1 MTNQTTHLAF
11 HGGPIAGAQGWI
23 GGQALLVSDGKIAGF
38 VAMDQIPAG
47 ATKVNLGGD
56 VLAAGFIDIQVNGG
70 GGVLFN
76 DDPCVETIAT
86 IGEAHS
92 AYGTTGFFPTLISDS
107 LDKIAAAIAAVD
119 AAIDQGMPGVL
130 GIHLEGPFLNEAKKG
145 VHDASMFRVLD
156 DKAIALLTSLKN
168 GKTLIT
174 LAPETAPSGAIV
186 KLIARGAVVFAG
198 HSDATFE
205 QVEVAKDDGLSGF
218 THIFNAMSQLGSRA
232 PGVVGS
238 ALRGP
243 NTFAGLIADGV
254 HVHPANMELVAE
266 LLGKEHTI
274 LVTDA
279 MPTVGSDENYF
290 ELGDQIIV
298 ARGDTCY
305 TDAGVLA
312 GSNLNMAQAVVNMT
326 DLTGVDQLDALA
338 MASLTPARAMGLSDH
353 YGSIEPGKWADLVS
367 LDDAGKVTGVWIKG
381 EAVA

>member
-1 MTNQTTHLAF
+1 MTQIAF
-11 HGGPIAGAQGWI
+11 HNAQIAAPGGWVEGK
-23 GGQALLVSDGKIAGF
+23 ALLVTNGVIDGLIDINA
-38 VAMDQIPAG
+38 IPAD
-47 ATKVNLGGD
+47 AQRIDLNGD

-76 DDPCVETIAT
+76 DDPSVAT
-86 IGEAHS
+86 ITAIGTAH
-92 AYGTTGFFPTLISDS
+92 ARFGTTGFFPTLISDS
-107 LDKIAAAIAAVD
+107 LDKIKAAIAAVD
-119 AAIDQGMPGVL
+119 AAMAQGVPGVL
-130 GIHLEGPFLNEAKKG
+130 GIHLEGPFINAARKG
-145 VHDASMFRVLD
+145 VHDERTFRVLD
-156 DKAIALLTSLKN
+156 DAAIALLTSLKN

-174 LAPETAPSGAIV
+174 LAPETAPAGAIG
-186 KLIARGAVVFAG
+186 KLVGAGAIVFAG

-205 QVEVAKDDGLSGF
+205 QIEAAKDDGLSGF

-243 NTFAGLIADGV
+243 DTYAGLIADGV

-266 LLGKEHTI
+266 LLGRAHTI

-279 MPTVGSDENYF
+279 MPTVGAGTDHF
-290 ELGDQIIV
+290 DLGSQMIV

-305 TDAGVLA
+305 TDTGILA

-338 MASLTPARAMGLSDH
+338 MASSTPATCMGLGDH
-353 YGSIEPGKWADLVS
+353 YGQIAAGFQADLVR
-367 LDDAGKVTGVWIKG
+367 LDGAGKVVSVWIG
-381 EAVA
+381 GVVRA

>member
-1 MTNQTTHLAF
+1 MTTLAF
-11 HGGPIAGAQGWI
+11 HNGEIAGPNGWI
-23 GGQALLVSDGKIAGF
+23 KGQALIVVDDKILGI
-38 VAMDQIPAG
+38 VGVDKIPAG
-47 ATKVNLGGD
+47 ASRIDLDGD

-76 DDPCVETIAT
+76 DDPSVETIAK
-86 IGEAHS
+86 IGAAHA

-107 LDKIAAAIAAVD
+107 LEKIAAAIAAVD
-119 AAIDQGMPGVL
+119 SAIAQGVPGVL
-130 GIHLEGPFLNEAKKG
+130 GIHLEGPFLNTAKKG

-174 LAPETAPSGAIV
+174 LAPEMAPSGAIA
-186 KLIARGAVVFAG
+186 KLVARGAIVFAG

-205 QVEVAKDDGLSGF
+205 QVEVAKDDGLTGF

-254 HVHPANMELVAE
+254 HVHAANMELVAE
-266 LLGKEHTI
+266 LLGKDHTI

-290 ELGDQIIV
+290 ELGDQVIV

-326 DLTGVDQLDALA
+326 DLTGVDQRDALA
-338 MASLTPARAMGLSDH
+338 MASTTPALAMGLGTTHGQISAT
-353 YGSIEPGKWADLVS
+353 YQADLVT
-367 LDDAGKVTGVWIKG
+367 LDAAGKVTGVWIKG
-381 EAVA
+381 VAVDL

>member
-1 MTNQTTHLAF
+1 MTKLAF
-11 HGGPIAGAQGWI
+11 HGGSIAGPNGWVD
-23 GGQALLVSDGKIAGF
+23 GQALLVDGGRIVGF
-38 VAMDQIPAG
+38 VAHDEVPAG
-47 ATKVNLGGD
+47 AEKVDLDGD
-56 VLAAGFIDIQVNGG
+56 VLAPGFIDIQVNGG

-76 DDPCVETIAT
+76 DDPSVAAITK
-86 IGEAHS
+86 IGAAHR
-92 AYGTTGFFPTLISDS
+92 AFGTTGFFPTLISDS
-107 LDKIAAAIAAVD
+107 LEKIAAAIAAVD
-119 AAIDQGMPGVL
+119 DAILQGVPGVL

-145 VHDASMFRVLD
+145 VHDASTFRILD
-156 DKAIALLTSLKN
+156 DTAIALLTSLRY

-174 LAPETAPSGAIV
+174 LAPEKAPSGAIA

-205 QVEVAKDDGLSGF
+205 QVEVAKDDGVSGF

-243 NTFAGLIADGV
+243 NTFAGLIADGA
-254 HVHPANMELVAE
+254 HVHAANMELVAE
-266 LLGKEHTI
+266 LLGKHHTI

-279 MPTVGSDENYF
+279 MPTVGSEDNYF

-305 TDAGVLA
+305 TNEGVLA

-326 DLTGVDQLDALA
+326 DLTGVDQLDALI
-338 MASLTPARAMGLSDH
+338 MASYTPACAMGLSSE
-353 YGSIEPGKWADLVS
+353 YGQIEAGQWANLVS
-367 LDDAGKVTGVWIKG
+367 LDEAGKVTGVWIKG
-381 EAVA
+381 VAVAR

>member
-1 MTNQTTHLAF
+1 MSMLAF
-11 HGGPIAGAQGWI
+11 HNGEIAGPDGWVM
-23 GGQALLVSDGKIAGF
+23 GQALLVDGTKIVGF
-38 VAMDQIPAG
+38 VGADQIPSG
-47 ATKVNLGGD
+47 ATKINLRGD

-76 DDPCVETIAT
+76 DDPSVAT
-86 IGEAHS
+86 ITKIGAAH
-92 AYGTTGFFPTLISDS
+92 AAFGTTGFLPTLISDS
-107 LDKIAAAIAAVD
+107 LDKVKAAIEAVD
-119 AAIDQGMPGVL
+119 AAILQKVPGVL

-145 VHDASMFRVLD
+145 VHDASKFRVLD
-156 DKAIALLTSLKN
+156 DGAIALLTSLKH

-174 LAPETAPSGAIV
+174 LAPEMAPSGAIA
-186 KLIARGAVVFAG
+186 KLVARGAIVFAG

-205 QVEVAKDDGLSGF
+205 QVESAKDDGLSGF

-243 NTFAGLIADGV
+243 NTYAGLIADGV
-254 HVHPANMELVAE
+254 HVHGANMELVGE
-266 LLGKEHTI
+266 LLGRDHTI

-279 MPTVGSDENYF
+279 MPTVGSGDNYF
-290 ELGDQIIV
+290 ELGDEIIV

-338 MASLTPARAMGLSDH
+338 MASSTPARALGLDH
-353 YGSIEPGKWADLVS
+353 AYGQIAAGKYADLVR
-367 LDDAGKVTGVWIKG
+367 LDGAGKVVGVWIG
-381 EAVA
+381 GAQV

>member
-1 MTNQTTHLAF
+1 MTMLAF
-11 HGGPIAGAQGWI
+11 YNGDIAGPAGWI
-23 GGQALLVSDGKIAGF
+23 QHQALIVVDGRIQGF
-38 VAMDQIPAG
+38 VGMDKIPAG
-47 ATKVNLGGD
+47 ASKVDLDGD

-76 DDPCVETIAT
+76 DDPSVETIAK
-86 IGEAHS
+86 IGAAH
-92 AYGTTGFFPTLISDS
+92 AAFGTTGFFPTLISDS
-107 LDKIAAAIAAVD
+107 LEKIATAIAAVD
-119 AAIDQGMPGVL
+119 SAIAQGMPGVM
-130 GIHLEGPFLNEAKKG
+130 GIHLEGPFLNAAKKG
-145 VHDASMFRVLD
+145 VHDASTFRVLD
-156 DKAIALLTSLKN
+156 DKAIALLTSLKT

-174 LAPETAPSGAIV
+174 LAPEMAPSGAIA
-186 KLIARGAVVFAG
+186 KLVARGAIVFAG

-205 QVEVAKDDGLSGF
+205 QVEVAKDDGLTGF

-254 HVHPANMELVAE
+254 HVHAANMELVAE

-279 MPTVGSDENYF
+279 MPTVGSEDNYF
-290 ELGDQIIV
+290 ELGDQVIV

-305 TDAGVLA
+305 TDTGVLA

-338 MASLTPARAMGLSDH
+338 MASATPAAAMGLSDTH
-353 YGSIEPGKWADLVS
+353 GQIRAGNWADLVT
-367 LDDAGKVTGVWIKG
+367 LDEAGKVTGVWIKG
-381 EAVA
+381 VAVAS

>member
-1 MTNQTTHLAF
+1 MTMLAF
-11 HGGPIAGAQGWI
+11 YNGPIGGPDGWI
-23 GGQALLVSDGKIAGF
+23 TDKALIVTDGKIEGF
-38 VAMDQIPAG
+38 VERNSIPAA
-47 ATKVNLGGD
+47 ATKIDLDGD
-56 VLAAGFIDIQVNGG
+56 ELAAGFIDIQVNGG

-76 DDPCVETIAT
+76 DDPSVETIAK
-86 IGEAHS
+86 IGAAH
-92 AYGTTGFFPTLISDS
+92 AVFGTTGFLPTLISDS
-107 LDKIAAAIAAVD
+107 LAKIKTAIEAVD
-119 AAIDQGMPGVL
+119 AAIAQGVPGVL
-130 GIHLEGPFLNEAKKG
+130 GIHLEGPFLNAARKG
-145 VHDASMFRVLD
+145 VHDASTFRVLD
-156 DKAIALLTSLKN
+156 DKSIALLTSLKS

-174 LAPETAPSGAIV
+174 LAPEMAPSGAIA
-186 KLIARGAVVFAG
+186 KLVARGAIVFAG

-205 QVEVAKDDGLSGF
+205 QAEVAKDDGLSGF

-254 HVHPANMELVAE
+254 HVHAANMELVAE
-266 LLGKEHTI
+266 LLGKANTI

-279 MPTVGSDENYF
+279 MPTVGSDDNYF

-305 TDAGVLA
+305 TEDGVLA

-338 MASLTPARAMGLSDH
+338 MASSTPARALGLSATH
-353 YGSIEPGKWADLVS
+353 GQIAAGMQGDLVR
-367 LDDAGKVTGVWIKG
+367 LGQDGKVKAVWMKGV
-381 EAVA
+381 AVDF

>member
-1 MTNQTTHLAF
+1 MTILAF
-11 HGGPIAGAQGWI
+11 HNGRVATPTGWVD
-23 GGQALLVSDGKIAGF
+23 GQALIVRGGKISGF
-38 VAMDQIPAG
+38 VSKDAIPSDAQ
-47 ATKVNLGGD
+47 AIDLKGD

-76 DDPCVETIAT
+76 DNPSVDTIIK
-86 IGEAHS
+86 IGDAHR
-92 AYGTTGFFPTLISDS
+92 AYGTIGFFPTLISDS
-107 LDKIAAAIAAVD
+107 LDKIKVAIAAVD
-119 AAIDQGMPGVL
+119 AAIAQKVPGVL
-130 GIHLEGPFLNEAKKG
+130 GIHLEGPFLNEARKG
-145 VHDASMFRVLD
+145 VHDPSTFRVLD
-156 DKAIALLTSLKN
+156 DTAIELLTSLKN

-174 LAPETAPSGAIV
+174 LAPEKAPVGAIE
-186 KLIARGAVVFAG
+186 KLVARGAVVFAG

-205 QVEVAKDDGLSGF
+205 QIESAKDVGLVGF
-218 THIFNAMSQLGSRA
+218 THIFNAMSQLNSRA

-243 NTFAGLIADGV
+243 DTFAGLIADGV

-266 LLGKEHTI
+266 LLGKDHTI

-279 MPTVGSDENYF
+279 MPTVGSDRDYF

-305 TDAGVLA
+305 TDTGVLA

-338 MASLTPARAMGLSDH
+338 MASATPARAMGLGENH
-353 YGSIEPGKWADLVS
+353 GQIAVGFPADLVR
-367 LDDAGKVTGVWIKG
+367 LDDAGKVRSVWMDGVSR
-381 EAVA
+381 

>member
-1 MTNQTTHLAF
+1 MTTLAF
-11 HGGPIAGAQGWI
+11 HGGPIGSPKGWVE
-23 GGQALLVSDGKIAGF
+23 GQALLVVDGKFVGF
-38 VAMDQIPAG
+38 VAIDQIPTDA
-47 ATKVNLGGD
+47 KMVDLDGD

-76 DDPCVETIAT
+76 DDPSVDTIAK
-86 IGEAHS
+86 IGAAHR
-92 AYGTTGFFPTLISDS
+92 AFGTTGFFATLISDS
-107 LDKIAAAIAAVD
+107 LEKVAAAIAAVD
-119 AAIDQGMPGVL
+119 EAIAQGVPGIL

-145 VHDASMFRVLD
+145 VHDASTFRVLD

-174 LAPETAPSGAIV
+174 LAPEKAPSGSIA

-254 HVHPANMELVAE
+254 HVHAANMELVAE
-266 LLGKEHTI
+266 LLGKDHTI

-279 MPTVGSDENYF
+279 MPTVGSADNYF

-326 DLTGVDQLDALA
+326 DLTGVDQLDALT
-338 MASLTPARAMGLSDH
+338 MASHTPACAMGLSAE
-353 YGSIEPGKWADLVS
+353 YGQIAAGKSADLVS
-367 LDDAGKVTGVWIKG
+367 LDEAGKVTGVWIKG
-381 EAVA
+381 VAVT

>member
-1 MTNQTTHLAF
+1 MTHLAF
-11 HGGPIAGAQGWI
+11 YNGAIAGPDGWI
-23 GGQALLVSDGKIAGF
+23 TNKALVILDDKIQGF
-38 VAMDQIPAG
+38 VEVDQIPDG
-47 ATKVNLGGD
+47 ALKVDLKGD
-56 VLAAGFIDIQVNGG
+56 ELAAGFIDIQVNGG
-70 GGVLFN
+70 GGALFN
-76 DDPCVETIAT
+76 DAPSVDTIKK
-86 IGEAHS
+86 IGAAHR

-107 LDKIAAAIAAVD
+107 LDKIRTAIDAVD
-119 AAIDQGMPGVL
+119 AAIAQGVPGVL

-145 VHDASMFRVLD
+145 VHDARTFRILD
-156 DKAIALLTSLKN
+156 DSSIALLTSLKN
-168 GKTLIT
+168 GKTLVT
-174 LAPETAPSGAIV
+174 LAPELAPAGAIA
-186 KLIARGAVVFAG
+186 KLVERGAVVFAG

-205 QVEVAKDDGLSGF
+205 QVEAAKDDGLTGF

-254 HVHPANMELVAE
+254 HVHAANMELVAE
-266 LLGKEHTI
+266 LLGKDHTI
-274 LVTDA
+274 LVTDG
-279 MPTVGSDENYF
+279 MPTVGADVDYF

-338 MASLTPARAMGLSDH
+338 MASLTPARAMGLDKT
-353 YGSIEPGKWADLVS
+353 YGQISSGFSADLVR
-367 LDDAGKVTGVWIKG
+367 LDDAGKVQGVWIKG
-381 EAVA
+381 VAVAR

>member
-1 MTNQTTHLAF
+1 MTSLAF
-11 HGGPIAGAQGWI
+11 HNAQIATPDGWLN
-23 GGQALLVSDGKIAGF
+23 GQAVLVRDGVITGLVGTDAIPTDAHKI
-38 VAMDQIPAG
+38 DL
-47 ATKVNLGGD
+47 KGD

-76 DDPCVETIAT
+76 DDPSVATIAK
-86 IGEAHS
+86 IGAVH
-92 AYGTTGFFPTLISDS
+92 ATFGTTGFFPTLISDS
-107 LDKIAAAIAAVD
+107 FDKIKAAIAAVD
-119 AAIDQGMPGVL
+119 DAIVGKVPGVL
-130 GIHLEGPFLNEAKKG
+130 GIHLEGPFLNAARKG
-145 VHDASMFRVLD
+145 VHDETTFRVLD
-156 DKAIALLTSLKN
+156 DDAIALLTSLKN

-174 LAPETAPSGAIV
+174 LAPETAPSGAIARLV
-186 KLIARGAVVFAG
+186 ARGAVVFAG

-205 QVEVAKDDGLSGF
+205 QIEVAKDDGLSGF

-243 NTFAGLIADGV
+243 STFAGLIADGV
-254 HVHPANMELVAE
+254 HVHAANMELVAE

-279 MPTVGSDENYF
+279 MPTVGSDVDYF
-290 ELGDQIIV
+290 ELGDQVIV

-338 MASLTPARAMGLSDH
+338 MASATPARCMGLGATH
-353 YGSIEPGKWADLVS
+353 GQIAVGMTADLVA
-367 LDDAGKVTGVWIKG
+367 LDPAGKVTGVWIQG
-381 EAVA
+381 VGSAQH